1 MNDKREKCPPVPP
14 QWGIGPDDPDPI
26 INNGIGDVVDNTG
39 KLAMSSDITRRLRQ
53 LAKDLGP
60 STDHPMSP
68 LQRTCYGAA
77 DEIERLDVEIER
89 LRVKL
94 LDYDNQWSRVA
105 KAIEGDATDSPDG
118 TIAGRVEQ
126 EVERLKAQIEHW
138 KHKYAK
144 RT

>member
-1 MNDKREKCPPVPP
+1 
-14 QWGIGPDDPDPI
+14 
-26 INNGIGDVVDNTG
+26 
-39 KLAMSSDITRRLRQ
+39 MSDLVERLR
-53 LAKDLGP
+53 AIGSDP
-60 STDHPMSP
+60 ESP
-68 LQRTCYGAA
+68 LYGSDCVPVIADAA
-77 DEIERLDVEIER
+77 DEIER

-105 KAIEGDATDSPDG
+105 RAIEGDATDSPDG